1 VLFDRTFPVAPLV
14 SERERVRNLDIL
26 RRRVSV
32 EETIGEARGAL
43 VVGPPKSSAAR
54 RTMSMPDG
62 LVTMIAEHLGE
73 RGLTAGDGDAYVFA
87 APEGG
92 PLRYSTFRSRV
103 WAPSCE
109 RAGLKG
115 LGFHDLRRASATA
128 MVAAGVDVR
137 TAQNRLGHSDP
148 RMTISLYAQATTEAD
163 ASAAKGL
170 GDHFLHRDDDLE
182 VVPRGSRGVGGS

>member
-1 VLFDRTFPVAPLV
+1 
-14 SERERVRNLDIL
+14 
-26 RRRVSV
+26 
-32 EETIGEARGAL
+32 

-62 LVTMIAEHLGE
+62 LATMLAEHLSD
-73 RGLTAGDGDAYVFA
+73 RGLTASDGDAYVFA

-92 PLRYSTFRSRV
+92 PLRYASFRSRV

-109 RAGLKG
+109 RASLKG
-115 LGFHDLRRASATA
+115 LGFHDLRRTSATA

-148 RMTISLYAQATTEAD
+148 RMTIGLYAQATTEAD
-163 ASAAKGL
+163 ASAAKRL
-170 GDHFLHRDDDLE
+170 GDHFLHLDE
-182 VVPRGSRGVGGS
+182 STSEGFPRGSRGVGAS